1 MYQQVQNIIQN
12 NQQNIKQNE
21 SLMIMDKQNVS
32 SQFNEN
38 LSLITQINNKVK
50 DQIQLQLN
58 QLQQQL
64 NDSTQQLAITA
75 DNNFAFAMRKI
86 DNIESNMQTSALQ
99 VTYLIIRSSS
109 SMKPP
114 DTSPT
119 LSKHN

>member
-86 DNIESNMQTSALQ
+86 DNIESNMQ
-99 VTYLIIRSSS
+99 RR
-109 SMKPP
+109 
-114 DTSPT
+114 
-119 LSKHN
+119 